1 LTNDRKLEVVYV
13 YLTSAA
19 HTWYQDHHTANN
31 VTHWEQVNAQPIN
44 ILQTFKQP
52 FLDHFRT
59 PNQIAAWQAELR
71 NCKQFAGEAVD
82 TYANRV
88 QTLLRRVDPT
98 NQNLELVRVSAF
110 IDGLDLRYAFF
121 VKSANP
127 VTWDAAVEV
136 AKNYEAGFQ
145 SLTVAPMVP
154 TTPVTVP
161 TPVLKSKPEPKLLT
175 LLNDVQSQI
184 TALRMEQNQRLN

>member
-1 LTNDRKLEVVYV
+1 
-13 YLTSAA
+13 
-19 HTWYQDHHTANN
+19 
-31 VTHWEQVNAQPIN
+31 
-44 ILQTFKQP
+44 
-52 FLDHFRT
+52 
-59 PNQIAAWQAELR
+59 
-71 NCKQFAGEAVD
+71 
-82 TYANRV
+82 
-88 QTLLRRVDPT
+88 LRRVDPT

-110 IDGLDLRYAFF
+110 IDGLDPRYAFF

-136 AKNYEAGFQ
+136 AKNYEVGFQ

-161 TPVLKSKPEPKLLT
+161 APVPKNESELKLLT

-184 TALRMEQNQRLN
+184 TALRMEQNQRPNQSNESRQIQCYHCGKRGHVQRECRSNPNNNGNNRQSRQNNQCFNCGKPGH